1 MFTLFDNIMLSSW
14 FFMHLLVAFFFFLYI
29 SFIALIQQLPSSGL
43 REQIIVS
50 EDLMAIYEA
59 GYSYM
64 RRPGRSPSFDIFFH
78 L

>member
-1 MFTLFDNIMLSSW
+1 
-14 FFMHLLVAFFFFLYI
+14 MHLLVTFFFFLYI
-29 SFIALIQQLPSSGL
+29 TSIALIKKLASSGP

-64 RRPGRSPSFDIFFH
+64 RRPGRSPSFDIFFY